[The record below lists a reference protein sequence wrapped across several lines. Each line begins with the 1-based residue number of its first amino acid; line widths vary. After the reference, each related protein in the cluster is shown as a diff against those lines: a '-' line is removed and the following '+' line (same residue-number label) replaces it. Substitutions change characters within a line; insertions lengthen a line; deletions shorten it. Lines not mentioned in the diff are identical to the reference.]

1 MLQRL
6 EEDKIME
13 LIRKEIGEMAPYQ
26 IPKLLD
32 AEVKLNQN
40 ESPFNIPE
48 ELIEKIKNKMGT
60 IQFNRYNEG
69 SSNKLREA
77 ISEKFNVSPE
87 QVIIGAG
94 IDELLYYI
102 TLAFVNKGDKIV
114 RPVPSFSMYEICA
127 KIGSARDVPVEL
139 DEKFELTKEFE
150 KESKDAKL
158 VFICRPNNPTSN
170 SFSKKTIERI
180 IKSCKGIVCIDEAY
194 AEFSEEDC
202 REFLRY
208 ENVILLRTFSK
219 LYSAAAIRLG
229 YGIASEKIIENLNR
243 VKLPWNV
250 SLITQII
257 GELLLEEKGRFEKNI
272 KEIKKNREILIKGLE
287 NLGIR
292 TIPSDANFV
301 LFEVENPKR
310 IFRALLQSGVLIR
323 DVSNYPNLEKY
334 LRVSVGTEKEVRL
347 FLEAL
352 KKAVVPVDSIIFDV
366 DGVLVDVSNSYRQAI
381 MRTVQYFTGK
391 DISQEEINEIKK
403 IPGFNNDWD
412 VSYALSKG
420 IRTSLKNER
429 NSGEYSRMKEYFQK
443 IYLGELIEN
452 ETPLISKE
460 TLEELKNR
468 GIRLG
473 IVTSRPRKEALF
485 ILRKFNIS
493 PEYIREKNIIA
504 LEDCEE
510 EKPSPKPLILARE
523 NLGVRNP
530 IFIGDTESDRLS
542 ARRAGIR
549 FVFCNKVNRPP
560 TEVVC
565 IRNLKKRLQSG
576 GSGAAFNMI
585 EDASSSA
592 ELSQQHSAR
601 LVSGTEISNVNK
613 IFEVLI

>member
-1 MLQRL
+1 
-6 EEDKIME
+6 ME
-13 LIRKEIGEMAPYQ
+13 LIRKEIGEMAPYK

-32 AEVKLNQN
+32 VEVKLNQN

-48 ELIEKIKNKMGT
+48 ELVARIKDELEK

-69 SSNKLREA
+69 SSKKLREL
-77 ISEKFNVSPE
+77 ISEKFKVSPE
-87 QVIIGAG
+87 QVIVGSG
-94 IDELLYYI
+94 IDEILYYI

-127 KIGSARDVPVEL
+127 KISSAKDVPVEL
-139 DEKFELTKEFE
+139 DKKFGLTEEFE
-150 KESKDAKL
+150 KETKDAKI

-180 IKSCKGIVCIDEAY
+180 INGTKGIVCIDEAY

-202 REFLRY
+202 REFLKY

-229 YGIASEKIIENLNR
+229 YGIASEKIIESLNR

-257 GELLLEEKGRFEKNI
+257 GELLLENEQIFEKNI
-272 KEIKKNREILIKGLE
+272 KEIKKNREVLIKGIK

-292 TIPSDANFV
+292 TVPSDANFV
-301 LFEVENPKR
+301 LFEVENPNKV
-310 IFRALLQSGVLIR
+310 FNALLQNGVLVR
-323 DVSNYPNLEKY
+323 NVSNYPNLGKY
-334 LRVSVGTEKEVRL
+334 LRVSVGTEEEVRL

-352 KKAVVPVDSIIFDV
+352 KKAITPVDSIIFDV
-366 DGVLVDVSNSYRQAI
+366 DGVMIDVSNSYRQAI

-391 DISQEEINEIKK
+391 EISQEEINEIKK
-403 IPGFNNDWD
+403 IPGFNNDWN
-412 VSYALSKG
+412 VFYALSKG
-420 IRTSLKNER
+420 IKIPLKNEIESR
-429 NSGEYSRMKEYFQK
+429 EYLQMKEYFQK

-452 ETPLISKE
+452 EISLISKE

-468 GIRLG
+468 GIKLG
-473 IVTSRPRKEALF
+473 IVTSRPRAEALF

-493 PEYIREKNIIA
+493 PEYIKEENIIA

-510 EKPSPKPLILARE
+510 EKPSPKPLLLVKER
-523 NLGVRNP
+523 LGVRNL
-530 IFIGDTESDRLS
+530 IFIGDNESDRLS

-549 FVFCNKVNRPP
+549 FVFCGKEILSVN
-560 TEVVC
+560 
-565 IRNLKKRLQSG
+565 Q
-576 GSGAAFNMI
+576 
-585 EDASSSA
+585 
-592 ELSQQHSAR
+592 
-601 LVSGTEISNVNK
+601 
-613 IFEVLI
+613 IFEVLE